1 MIQTL
6 QLGGLGGGAVSSLH
20 FAIYITSRFTF
31 MKQLF
36 LLTTHSNFSVLN
48 FKLGLQ
54 TSYPLAWMLFF
65 RTLATAFLTS
75 YRMKTICSCWV
86 WKLSSDACQLNLVS
100 SASFLTQSDWFEK
113 KVDQLLCIR
122 KVVLG
127 IRLMPTKTMIKH
139 YIISNV

>member
-6 QLGGLGGGAVSSLH
+6 QLGGLEGGAVSSLH

-54 TSYPLAWMLFF
+54 INYPLAWMFFF
-65 RTLATAFLTS
+65 RTLAIAFPT
-75 YRMKTICSCWV
+75 YYHMKTVCC
-86 WKLSSDACQLNLVS
+86 C
-100 SASFLTQSDWFEK
+100 
-113 KVDQLLCIR
+113 
-122 KVVLG
+122 
-127 IRLMPTKTMIKH
+127 
-139 YIISNV
+139 